1 MRKDLQFVK
10 TEYEG
15 GHLEPG
21 VYAAILNHYDDMLQ
35 GMGSTKA
42 EKKKKRKEKVKNFF
56 KKFGHGAAF
65 ISLAPVR
72 GAFASLIAMN
82 LNGLASNM
90 RLVKEGKN
98 QEGWKKLQTFW
109 YKVGGIP
116 KALDK
121 AIAIGTK
128 HKALWFGK
136 KAHAKF
142 LAHAKEAGYNTNEK
156 WLRGIDGLNS
166 INGPELVPAL
176 IAAGSSLLAGALPIV
191 IKALHQNGHTAQAQ
205 IAAGGGE
212 DLIDA
217 GPMKQDTLDNLTNMP
232 GEQQV
237 PDEDVEVDDTFT
249 GINAL
254 CESVASCYPET
265 VGAINFDFNEI
276 LGPLTNLA
284 DQGLKAAASAVQ
296 KKVSK
301 NPALQKVFSS
311 PDVDEHYT
319 SANLKGAGRVTDA
332 GQYKKRG
339 GLNSTLVY
347 VLGGSAIIG
356 GALLLSGRKRK

>member
-1 MRKDLQFVK
+1 
-10 TEYEG
+10 
-15 GHLEPG
+15 
-21 VYAAILNHYDDMLQ
+21 
-35 GMGSTKA
+35 
-42 EKKKKRKEKVKNFF
+42 
-56 KKFGHGAAF
+56 
-65 ISLAPVR
+65 
-72 GAFASLIAMN
+72 
-82 LNGLASNM
+82 
-90 RLVKEGKN
+90 
-98 QEGWKKLQTFW
+98 
-109 YKVGGIP
+109 
-116 KALDK
+116 
-121 AIAIGTK
+121 
-128 HKALWFGK
+128 
-136 KAHAKF
+136 
-142 LAHAKEAGYNTNEK
+142 
-156 WLRGIDGLNS
+156 
-166 INGPELVPAL
+166 
-176 IAAGSSLLAGALPIV
+176 
-191 IKALHQNGHTAQAQ
+191 
-205 IAAGGGE
+205 
-212 DLIDA
+212 
-217 GPMKQDTLDNLTNMP
+217 MKQDTLDNLTNMP